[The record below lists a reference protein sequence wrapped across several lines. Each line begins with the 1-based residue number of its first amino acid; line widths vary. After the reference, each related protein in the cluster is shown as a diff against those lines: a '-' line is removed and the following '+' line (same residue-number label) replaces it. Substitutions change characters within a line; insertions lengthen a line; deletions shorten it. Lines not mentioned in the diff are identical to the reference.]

1 MSSYSEFSESPT
13 LPTETWCPDCSGP
26 PISDRASVLYCR
38 DHMPATHSSVDNE
51 ANLPVVASWMAE
63 AGGEGNRNMC
73 ALIHKETN
81 NV

>member
-1 MSSYSEFSESPT
+1 
-13 LPTETWCPDCSGP
+13 
-26 PISDRASVLYCR
+26 
-38 DHMPATHSSVDNE
+38 MPATHGSVDNE